1 MITQHIN
8 DIKQFSKEVE
18 MCQSMHEKCH
28 RLSSAIGKVQMTIAL
43 GFHFSP
49 AKMAVIERANEHTL
63 ARTLGKKRE
72 LVQPLQ
78 ESELYSKVVHLPAS
92 LFQAGPRQGAPEN
105 PVSSILSS
113 LEHLV
118 NSQHVERE
126 EWRVTELLEGESCK
140 PGPMGNCGNLG
151 SCVARLGL
159 AVFTMKF
166 LLIS

>member
-8 DIKQFSKEVE
+8 DVKQFSKEVE

-28 RLSSAIGKVQMTIAL
+28 HLQSAIEKIRMAIAL
-43 GFHFSP
+43 EFHFSP
-49 AKMAVIERANEHTL
+49 VRMAVIKSANEHTL
-63 ARTLGKKRE
+63 ARTLGKRSA

-92 LFQAGPRQGAPEN
+92 LFSAGPRQGAPEN

-118 NSQHVERE
+118 NSQHVGHE
-126 EWRVTELLEGESCK
+126 EWRVTELLGESCK
-140 PGPMGNCGNLG
+140 PGPMGNCGNPG

-166 LLIS
+166 LLTS